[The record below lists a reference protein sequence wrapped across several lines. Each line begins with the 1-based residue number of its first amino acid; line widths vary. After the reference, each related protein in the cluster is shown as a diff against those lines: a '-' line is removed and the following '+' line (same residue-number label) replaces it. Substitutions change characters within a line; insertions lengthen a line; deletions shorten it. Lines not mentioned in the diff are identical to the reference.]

1 MTLIK
6 VSNTASHDSSVTF
19 EFSVS
24 PSLTLFG
31 CVTALKSLLTW
42 VRIPVKDNWV
52 PWSFRSLCCVRKM
65 GALG

>member
-6 VSNTASHDSSVTF
+6 VSNTASHDISVTF

-42 VRIPVKDNWV
+42 VSIPVKTIGYLG
-52 PWSFRSLCCVRKM
+52 RLGLCAV
-65 GALG
+65 